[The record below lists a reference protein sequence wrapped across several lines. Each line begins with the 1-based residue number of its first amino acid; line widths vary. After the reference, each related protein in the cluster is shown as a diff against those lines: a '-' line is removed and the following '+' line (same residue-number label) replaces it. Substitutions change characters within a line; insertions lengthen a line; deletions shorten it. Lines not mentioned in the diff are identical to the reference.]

1 MADDGRAGLRGGRGR
16 LPTPAG
22 RAAQGRP
29 PSRCGEEIGVG
40 VAADAAATG
49 GAEGDEVEEV
59 RRPFAAGGA
68 GEEFAEGGADHGLGD
83 LGAGAGVGGDGGKQG
98 GSVGGVGEGGAGG
111 EAALG
116 FGGDV
121 VFERTYSWH
130 SGVVARVGARVS
142 IDDGKASS
150 AGPRHGG
157 GAVGH
162 EAGVA
167 GLEVA
172 GGIAPAE
179 VGVVPG
185 ERCAGEGVDGV
196 PVERFH
202 PREPAVREGHLRQK
216 RGGRMASFLRRGRGN
231 SSTGGASACC
241 LPMES
246 ETNPASAG

>member
-1 MADDGRAGLRGGRGR
+1 MADDGRAGRLGGRGR

-150 AGPRHGG
+150 AG
-157 GAVGH
+157 A
-162 EAGVA
+162 AA
-167 GLEVA
+167 
-172 GGIAPAE
+172 
-179 VGVVPG
+179 
-185 ERCAGEGVDGV
+185 
-196 PVERFH
+196 
-202 PREPAVREGHLRQK
+202 
-216 RGGRMASFLRRGRGN
+216 RGRGRRAR
-231 SSTGGASACC
+231 SRGRRARGSWRDRPSGGWGRPRRTVCR
-241 LPMES
+241 
-246 ETNPASAG
+246 